1 MRRRRIAVLLGIML
15 LLAQLWAAPASGLE
29 PERLEGPEQTEE
41 VPEPQE
47 PEKPET
53 VSSWQVSLPGGLVVE
68 AGACVDYLTVA
79 AGLLP
84 EPAGGYYPG
93 GLTIETDGQIVVRAG
108 GSLTIGKFA
117 IGSAE
122 PSPVLRGTLREDG
135 LIRVEAGGRLTL
147 NGVTLETAGEG
158 GCVLWQEDGGLV
170 ELHDTDLAGSVRW
183 GAPVVD
189 NTYGALRDLWL
200 EAGTPL
206 TEDILPAEKREWL
219 MDEGVS
225 HQVTLPVRWTIP
237 EGESA
242 GEVTLTGVY
251 LDENGEP
258 LISAQPLTLTVH
270 WYTPETIVITDTVWI
285 GDKSS
290 TVQMYV
296 NLLPEDARVWAECSE
311 DDGASWTQLELL
323 DCDAGALCCVISP
336 PDNTPRLYRLAAES
350 WDGTRHWVSD
360 SVLLPEEDTEDQGGN
375 RGGSIDPLPPER
387 EPEAPDDGTASGQ
400 EDEPTPSHG
409 SGATRDPVHRPSD
422 SSEPSAPPEPEAP
435 AIMEPEP
442 QEEPQP
448 SEAEI
453 PGGSNEENGTLESSS
468 AEAEGI
474 FAAEAE
480 KISTVEPAPAPAENA
495 QGEGEATPAPEL
507 PSKELSAGPSESD
520 APEQATDTP
529 AGSPAPSQRLPAALQ
544 AALGAAAFA
553 GCALAGIG
561 IARLLSVR
569 KKGK

>member
-1 MRRRRIAVLLGIML
+1 MRRRRIAALLGIML

-189 NTYGALRDLWL
+189 NTYGSLRDLWL

-225 HQVTLPVRWTIP
+225 RQVTLPVRWTIP

-251 LDENGEP
+251 LDENGGP
-258 LISAQPLTLTVH
+258 LLSVQPLTLTVH

-285 GDKSS
+285 GDKSP

-296 NLLPEDARVWAECSE
+296 NLLPEDAGVWAEYSE
-311 DDGASWTQLELL
+311 DDGASWTRLELL
-323 DCDAGALCCVISP
+323 DCDAGALCCIISP

-350 WDGTRHWVSD
+350 RDGTRHWVSD

-387 EPEAPDDGTASGQ
+387 EPDPPDDGTAS
-400 EDEPTPSHG
+400 EPDDDPAPSRG
-409 SGATRDPVHRPSD
+409 SGAARDPVRPHG
-422 SSEPSAPPEPEAP
+422 SSEPSSPPEPEAP
-435 AIMEPEP
+435 AVTEPDP

-448 SEAEI
+448 LEAE
-453 PGGSNEENGTLESSS
+453 PPESPDAETGPEDGPQESS
-468 AEAEGI
+468 AAGTKPEGP
-474 FAAEAE
+474 
-480 KISTVEPAPAPAENA
+480 SDVEPAPVFTETAEE
-495 QGEGEATPAPEL
+495 QGEAPPAPESSPAEI
-507 PSKELSAGPSESD
+507 PSGRAESD
-520 APEQATDTP
+520 APDPAPPERAEDDP
-529 AGSPAPSQRLPAALQ
+529 AGSPAPPALQ
-544 AALGAAAFA
+544 AALGAAALA

-569 KKGK
+569 KKKK